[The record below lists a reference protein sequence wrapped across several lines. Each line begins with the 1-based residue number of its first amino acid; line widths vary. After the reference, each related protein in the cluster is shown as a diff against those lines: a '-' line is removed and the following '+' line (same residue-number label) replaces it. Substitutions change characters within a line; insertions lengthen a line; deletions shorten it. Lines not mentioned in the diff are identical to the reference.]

1 MKVWSKDKLCATSQ
15 CEIDTRSMAQVKI
28 NSAFAR
34 FIWAGRILSYLSP
47 THLPPDPST
56 NEESQDRAADDE
68 EADSLLD
75 VDTLENDILS
85 RDPCEA
91 LKNKFLTCL
100 GVLLSHTPGRDY
112 VTCVTLE
119 EADGQSVVRAARNSG
134 FSSGTDDKD
143 TQYFRIVERFLNDV
157 SRIGN
162 VSSRQGLNSM
172 FMLRQRVIPQRAP
185 RSRLLLVIL

>member
-1 MKVWSKDKLCATSQ
+1 MDSDRKASCPKIS
-15 CEIDTRSMAQVKI
+15 DTRSMAQVEI

-34 FIWAGRILSYLSP
+34 FPWAGRILAYLSP
-47 THLPPDPST
+47 THLPPDPSS
-56 NEESQDRAADDE
+56 NEESQDGATDEE
-68 EADSLLD
+68 EADSLFD

-100 GVLLSHTPGRDY
+100 GVLLSHTRGRDY
-112 VTCVTLE
+112 VMCVTLE
-119 EADGQSVVRAARNSG
+119 EADGHSVVRAARNSG

-143 TQYFRIVERFLNDV
+143 TQYFRIVEHFLNDAP
-157 SRIGN
+157 RIGK

-172 FMLRQRVIPQRAP
+172 LILRQRVNPQRAP
-185 RSRLLLVIL
+185 RFTLLLVRL